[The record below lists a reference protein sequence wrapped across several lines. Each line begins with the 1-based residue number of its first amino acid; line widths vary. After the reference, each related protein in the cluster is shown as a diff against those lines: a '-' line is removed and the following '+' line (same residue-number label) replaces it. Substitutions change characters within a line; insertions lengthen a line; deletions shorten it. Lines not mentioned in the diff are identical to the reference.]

1 MSKDDT
7 GSGGLGKIARGLSD
21 LFTFLAEH
29 DDLKAPRSGRR
40 EKDGVVF
47 EYSFGKRSLVDEPD
61 AGGSEADP
69 QGKESAPRRKAPP
82 GPVDVEPVMDMF
94 DEPNEVIML
103 FEIPGVEK
111 KDVRCVLEGDI
122 LLLEA
127 KAADRVYRKEALIE
141 APLAKG
147 EPHLRLR
154 NGVLEV
160 RLAKRK

>member
-1 MSKDDT
+1 
-7 GSGGLGKIARGLSD
+7 
-21 LFTFLAEH
+21 
-29 DDLKAPRSGRR
+29 
-40 EKDGVVF
+40 
-47 EYSFGKRSLVDEPD
+47 
-61 AGGSEADP
+61 
-69 QGKESAPRRKAPP
+69 
-82 GPVDVEPVMDMF
+82 MDMF